1 MTSSDARPTKVY
13 LSHIHVRDFRA
24 LRDFEMELEKEL
36 TIITGLN
43 GSGKSSILH
52 ALSTWPYPFDAGH
65 ISKEVEQA
73 RNGRNSPKSDVHIQ
87 AKLNLQFPEKIEDD
101 GSPIYTP
108 DDHWGELGVLK
119 NGQITLNKSNARRE
133 TKDSSKEIQIQKGD
147 KGKNYNATDN
157 LGSVI
162 YHNQLVGTYREVEIK
177 HYRRIERYIPSV
189 VYIPN
194 NLNLSKKPDGQ
205 TTGTIADEAL
215 QSLIEFHLTGSPGRK
230 VAEIH
235 DAGAAIEEALRLL
248 WPKAN
253 MHIHIWMGSGQSPE
267 IAVDVGRHNVMLDEL
282 SSGQHWGL
290 MTAIMLANALKGSSQ
305 NKRLLILM
313 DEPGGNMHLSA
324 LQEIRNAIHNLSK
337 EHQVIYTTHSDL
349 LIQQAPPGSLRIV
362 RRTREGITCVR
373 PEAMESDQSLAEL
386 LPLVYAK
393 RNEILEHTLS
403 PDNAL
408 LIVEGRSE
416 YLYFDLMQRLLPEE
430 EQWPPAHIR
439 IINADSITQIKPLLK
454 VLPAQI
460 NTAVLADRNDS
471 QQQNVQ
477 QLEQIRNCLAERGQT
492 GHLLHPT
499 TEDRCDIEDV
509 FDRDEFIALATQLV
523 PELAGLEIRE
533 EQRLSQA
540 LDGVL
545 KRPSLSAYRNHGA
558 LADGIVRIAQAKDL
572 PESIRRFRELF
583 SRVSDVLFP
592 SPTPTREGQAAGN

>member
-13 LSHIHVRDFRA
+13 LSHIYVRDFRA

-52 ALSTWPYPFDAGH
+52 ALSTWPYPFDAKH
-65 ISKEVEQA
+65 VLNEVEKA
-73 RNGRNSPKSDVHIQ
+73 RNGRNTPDRDLHIR
-87 AKLNLQFPEKIEDD
+87 AKLNLQFPAKTGDD
-101 GSPIYTP
+101 GVVIQVP
-108 DDHWGELGVLK
+108 DLYWGELKILK
-119 NGQITLNKSNARRE
+119 NGQINLTKTTIERKIRESGNK
-133 TKDSSKEIQIQKGD
+133 TQIIKDTRD
-147 KGKNYNATDN
+147 KNYTKPANASN
-157 LGSVI
+157 VI
-162 YHNQLVGTYREVEIK
+162 FHNQLEGTYPDTEIDFYK
-177 HYRRIERYIPSV
+177 QIEKIIPHIAYV
-189 VYIPN
+189 PN
-194 NLNLSKKPDGQ
+194 NLILSKNSDEKSAKTP
-205 TTGTIADEAL
+205 ADEAL

-248 WPKAN
+248 WPNAN

-509 FDRDEFIALATQLV
+509 FDQKEFMALATQLV
-523 PELAGLEIRE
+523 PELAGLEIQA

-545 KRPSLSAYRNHGA
+545 KRPSLSAHRNHGA

-572 PESIRRFRELF
+572 PKSIERFRELF

-592 SPTPTREGQAAGN
+592 SPTPTQEGQAAGT